1 MNNIHILH
9 LIADC
14 IIDPLRINHSCSP
27 NVVWSW
33 VAASGGYEVK
43 EVRAVRRIEA
53 GEELCANYI
62 DSFQVRASAWTLS
75 QYCIS
80 RELWP
85 PRWTGNSVSGS
96 GILTAL
102 VKFVLFHTMNLPKTT
117 K

>member
-9 LIADC
+9 LIAAC

-43 EVRAVRRIEA
+43 EVRAVRRVEA

-62 DSFQVRASAWTLS
+62 DSFQVGASAWTLS
-75 QYCIS
+75 QCNCLRS
-80 RELWP
+80 RP
-85 PRWTGNSVSGS
+85 VDPDVVCPSVRP
-96 GILTAL
+96 L
-102 VKFVLFHTMNLPKTT
+102 VSQ
-117 K
+117 

>member
-33 VAASGGYEVK
+33 AAASGGYEVK
-43 EVRAVRRIEA
+43 EVRAVRLVEA

-62 DSFQVRASAWTLS
+62 DSFQVGASACTLL
-75 QYCIS
+75 QYNIAF
-80 RELWP
+80 P
-85 PRWTGNSVSGS
+85 GNFGPLA
-96 GILTAL
+96 GQETASPE
-102 VKFVLFHTMNLPKTT
+102 VEF
-117 K
+117 

>member
-43 EVRAVRRIEA
+43 EVRAVRRVEA

-62 DSFQVRASAWTLS
+62 ESFQVRASAWTLS
-75 QYCIS
+75 QCNIAF
-80 RELWP
+80 P
-85 PRWTGNSVSGS
+85 GNFGPLA
-96 GILTAL
+96 GQETASPE
-102 VKFVLFHTMNLPKTT
+102 VEF
-117 K
+117 

>member
-9 LIADC
+9 LIAAC

-62 DSFQVRASAWTLS
+62 DSFQVRASAWTGLDT
-75 QYCIS
+75 I
-80 RELWP
+80 
-85 PRWTGNSVSGS
+85 
-96 GILTAL
+96 
-102 VKFVLFHTMNLPKTT
+102 TM
-117 K
+117 

>member
-43 EVRAVRRIEA
+43 EVRAVRRVEA

-62 DSFQVRASAWTLS
+62 DSFQVGASAWTLWTLS
-75 QYCIS
+75 QCNIAF
-80 RELWP
+80 P
-85 PRWTGNSVSGS
+85 GNFGPLA
-96 GILTAL
+96 GQETASPE
-102 VKFVLFHTMNLPKTT
+102 VEF
-117 K
+117 

>member
-9 LIADC
+9 FIADC

-43 EVRAVRRIEA
+43 EVRAVRRVEA

-62 DSFQVRASAWTLS
+62 DSFQVGASAWTLS
-75 QYCIS
+75 QYNTAF
-80 RELWP
+80 P
-85 PRWTGNSVSGS
+85 GNFVPLAGQE
-96 GILTAL
+96 TASPE
-102 VKFVLFHTMNLPKTT
+102 VEF
-117 K
+117 